1 MTKQLQRDNTPAHRP
16 SLGLDEMQFATD
28 QNVVKTFVLVS
39 QEDPSL
45 FLAIMTVHFTSLN

>member
-1 MTKQLQRDNTPAHRP
+1 MTNQLQRDNTPAHRP
-16 SLGLDEMQFATD
+16 SLGLDEMQFATY

-45 FLAIMTVHFTSLN
+45 FLAIMTVHFTS